1 MNPNDLPKVV
11 IDKTKFDCTDI
22 QNDTND
28 DILNRLDQYEK
39 KIEDKEN
46 KENKANQENQDEE
59 TDPLTEENQEN
70 QENIEERVMDDPNEK
85 RKLIV
90 KITRFKDSKFKH
102 LFKDLDLKH
111 LLMKSNEELNNIIE
125 DLISIVKNRSTMK
138 ALKDTFYNLNQL
150 AEVGV
155 TKLKIMNL
163 EGYSQALK
171 KNECVDDLLEEIILI
186 NNLDCHL
193 RPEYRLGLECIR
205 TMFIIDYI
213 NTNKEVSASLKEKIE
228 VDKKFK
234 DL

>member
-1 MNPNDLPKVV
+1 MDKSDLPKVV

-46 KENKANQENQDEE
+46 KTNQANQENQDEE
-59 TDPLTEENQEN
+59 TEPLTEENQEA
-70 QENIEERVMDDPNEK
+70 IEEPQDDPNEK

-205 TMFIIDYI
+205 TMFIIDYM

-228 VDKKFK
+228 VGEKFK